1 MLLQVLYIISEIL
14 MGNRDKQKN
23 YSTPTN
29 LIVLLYNYSTLPP
42 NFINMISRIYLRWSG
57 MSCKFSLSNKSVQEQ
72 EFHPV
77 QDKGLL
83 FREYRSLLRRK
94 EATTSSVF
102 HKRKARQLNLISE
115 TPECGILSGQTYVSP
130 MSFVTKGQLLII
142 RFPVVEP
149 TDSSMAKPQY
159 GLPQSDRKAEGA
171 ECHSGLSLPA
181 CRSQAPED
189 LSAWLCVSLG
199 RRGQGAQPTARSSCP
214 SKALCL
220 CLCSTG
226 VASASLPGSR
236 SLSVL
241 PCPQMVTSSSSCRE
255 LGGVV
260 KSGATCHHFGDL
272 NPRLVF

>member
-199 RRGQGAQPTARSSCP
+199 RGDKAPSPRPDPPALLRPSVSVSVVQGLPQPHSQVPGVSQCCLAH
-214 SKALCL
+214 KWLLALPL
-220 CLCSTG
+220 AGSW
-226 VASASLPGSR
+226 VAL
-236 SLSVL
+236 
-241 PCPQMVTSSSSCRE
+241 
-255 LGGVV
+255 
-260 KSGATCHHFGDL
+260 
-272 NPRLVF
+272 

>member
-23 YSTPTN
+23 NSTPTN

-42 NFINMISRIYLRWSG
+42 NFINMISQIYLRWSG
-57 MSCKFSLSNKSVQEQ
+57 MSCKFSLSNKSVREQ

-83 FREYRSLLRRK
+83 FREYRSLLRRRK

-102 HKRKARQLNLISE
+102 HKRKAKQLNWISE

-130 MSFVTKGQLLII
+130 RIVIFYCAMSFVTKGQLLII

-159 GLPQSDRKAEGA
+159 GLPRSDRKAEGA
-171 ECHSGLSLPA
+171 ECHSGLSLPT

-199 RRGQGAQPTARSSCP
+199 RGGQGTQPTARSSCP
-214 SKALCL
+214 SEALCL
-220 CLCSTG
+220 CLCLCSAG
-226 VASASLPGSR
+226 VASASLPVSR

-241 PCPQMVTSSSSCRE
+241 SCP
-255 LGGVV
+255 
-260 KSGATCHHFGDL
+260 
-272 NPRLVF
+272 